1 VSFVEERVCSRVM
14 GIMCSRI
21 MGTKGRVLPYHVWRK
36 GCVAVSWGS
45 CVVVSCVEERVCSR
59 VMGIMC
65 SRTMGTKGRV

>member
-1 VSFVEERVCSRVM
+1 MSCVEERVCSRVM

-36 GCVAVSWGS
+36 GCVAVS
-45 CVVVSCVEERVCSR
+45 CVEERVCSR

-65 SRTMGTKGRV
+65 SCIMCGGKGV